1 MIAPLS
7 AAIVIGPVSVSLPAS
22 AQSGSPT
29 VPAPAPC
36 IKEPCGLAIGGGRS
50 RPINLEPMTEEA
62 RAFVETK
69 LVRAI
74 SRRVATSDYFRSK
87 KAERHCRGSFR
98 IVIEPSRTVGF
109 FALQE
114 MDTMFVMEFMKIVRD
129 TVENWKGRFPD
140 DVFDKPFMMA
150 VGYGLLP
157 CRQMR

>member
-1 MIAPLS
+1 MN
-7 AAIVIGPVSVSLPAS
+7 
-22 AQSGSPT
+22 
-29 VPAPAPC
+29 
-36 IKEPCGLAIGGGRS
+36 K
-50 RPINLEPMTEEA
+50 EA

-74 SRRVATSDYFRSK
+74 SRRMAASDYFRSK
-87 KAERHCRGSFR
+87 QAERHCRGSFR
-98 IVIEPSRTVGF
+98 IVIEPARTVGF

-114 MDTMFVMEFMKIVRD
+114 MDTMFVMEFIKIVRD
-129 TVENWKGRFPD
+129 TVENWKGRFTE